1 MNNQNQFFKEIYKL
15 TKFHYNN
22 SKEYKKIIDFLFPLK
37 IKKTVESIPF
47 IPAKLFKDLKLKSIP
62 DKEVFKILQSS
73 GTSSGKPSKI
83 YLDKENAKKQTLVL
97 NEIVSEILGK
107 KRVPMLIID
116 EKKDILDPKKF
127 DAKTAAILGFSLFG
141 SNHHYLIK
149 DKMID
154 YNNLNNFLEKYSD
167 SNFFIFGF
175 TSYVYQFLL
184 KKIDTKKIKKDFF
197 KGVLIHGGGWK
208 KMEDIKISNKI
219 FKKKLKKKLNLE
231 NIFNYYGL
239 IEQTGSIFFECKRC
253 NCFTTSKYSD
263 VLIRDKNF
271 KILENNNKGY
281 IQLLSLL
288 PKSYPGHSILTEDMG
303 EIVEN
308 NCNLCSGKKKFLVH
322 GRAEK
327 SEIRGCSDV

>member
-253 NCFTTSKYSD
+253 NCFTTSEYSD